1 MALSRSSPSSHTTS
15 SLTTTSHPQQ
25 TTIVSPILGPSA
37 LKHHQQPFDTALS
50 ATATSPVTEPTT
62 GRTAPSL
69 LDTAATG
76 SSPNDTLSRQ
86 SNNYKHRQSTLST
99 SSSKQN
105 RTGLF
110 TLAVLARDKT
120 TNAIASLS
128 EPTIRS
134 RPSSS
139 SLYRSA
145 QSSPTTSSNTSI
157 GPSRS
162 TDSQTSSRENTEHSR
177 TSSSNTSASPSSHS
191 RTETQYSTSTQR
203 QSLLETNP
211 PSQAYADTAA
221 DTPPPIAFIPQGNYN
236 KMHQTSSRL
245 LRMTS
250 DDRPF
255 TRVSIVGGEARGQ
268 LG

>member
-1 MALSRSSPSSHTTS
+1 MAFSQSSPSTS
-15 SLTTTSHPQQ
+15 SSTTTSNPQLS
-25 TTIVSPILGPSA
+25 TISA
-37 LKHHQQPFDTALS
+37 KLASSAQHHQPS
-50 ATATSPVTEPTT
+50 ATASTTTAHPIREPTA

-69 LDTAATG
+69 PDTAT
-76 SSPNDTLSRQ
+76 SLNDTLSRQ

-105 RTGLF
+105 RAGLF
-110 TLAVLARDKT
+110 TLAALARDKT

-128 EPTIRS
+128 EPTIRP
-134 RPSSS
+134 RPSSG

-145 QSSPTTSSNTSI
+145 QSSPTTSSNNSNSL
-157 GPSRS
+157 PRS
-162 TDSQTSSRENTEHSR
+162 ADSQTSSRENTEHSR
-177 TSSSNTSASPSSHS
+177 TSSSNTSASPVRS
-191 RTETQYSTSTQR
+191 RTETLHSTSTQR

-221 DTPPPIAFIPQGNYN
+221 DTPPPISFVPSGNYN

-255 TRVSIVGGEARGQ
+255 TRVSICRRAIDGKVN
-268 LG
+268 